1 MEKTLKISKI
11 KDGTVIDHI
20 PAGNALKVLDILNI
34 YENNS
39 ISIGIRVLSNKI
51 EYKDVIKIENRFLEK
66 IELDK
71 ISLIAPSATIS
82 IIKNYVIIEK
92 FRVDMPDKIRG
103 ILKCINQ
110 NCITNSGEPV
120 KSEFNIISKEPL
132 IVKCIYCKREMN
144 SDEIIKNI

>member
-20 PAGNALKVLDILNI
+20 PAGNALKVLDMLNI